1 MDLAALIE
9 AINKL
14 LAAIGVDPL
23 PETANEDNLV
33 PLLEGVALAIG
44 QVGHEPDG
52 DENLADNDEGDLGA
66 DDGSADATGANVGG
80 GVAPSVKMSNM
91 LRGLISEAIDA
102 KVGPLTARL
111 EALSEKAGVEIQ
123 SAEDVAKA
131 QYMTFR
137 NALAKGGVTEATLLG
152 KDALAMRLGWD
163 PQLLEGLSPSITMA
177 NVSRGAAGIN
187 PPEPVTEV
195 ETSDAK
201 PTDDEVAAR
210 LRARGIDPDKYMPK

>member
-23 PETANEDNLV
+23 PETANEANLV

-52 DENLADNDEGDLGA
+52 DENLADNDEDDLGA

-80 GVAPSVKMSNM
+80 GVAPGVKMSNM
-91 LRGLISEAIDA
+91 LRGFINEAIEA
-102 KVGPLTARL
+102 HVAPLTAQMT
-111 EALSEKAGVEIQ
+111 ALSAKAGVEIQ
-123 SAEDVAKA
+123 SAEDVAKG

-163 PQLLEGLSPSITMA
+163 PALLEGLSPSITMA

-187 PPEPVTEV
+187 PAEPVTDV
-195 ETSDAK
+195 ETSDEK
-201 PTDDEVAAR
+201 PSNDEVAAR
-210 LRARGIDPDKYMPK
+210 LKARGIDPKFMPK